1 MSLNSTLIAAFM
13 VGSFVFSVIILLIV
27 LFITGEMEVKNA
39 VVLFL
44 VLLATSEVISLALM
58 VKMARSMKMVL
69 YFLCAFNEFKD
80 LKPISSVYTSFT
92 FLKPLKNHFYSFHR
106 FLWSF
111 DDFYGLKQ
119 FQQAS
124 L

>member
-69 YFLCAFNEFKD
+69 
-80 LKPISSVYTSFT
+80 
-92 FLKPLKNHFYSFHR
+92 
-106 FLWSF
+106 
-111 DDFYGLKQ
+111 
-119 FQQAS
+119 
-124 L
+124 